1 VAGISRPLHSGL
13 DRPKRDTLV
22 GESSGHRAV
31 AALPERLPR
40 ARAVEHPDDEWG
52 TRAGGSTMSEDEV
65 ETKLDAYRDQVSRP
79 LNRLFRT
86 YGPGKKWWLGLG
98 LVTSVLAY
106 GMVLVTPIVLG
117 TTIDAVFTQESAY
130 ALPLVPD
137 AWLPSSRMAQFWFST
152 AVVAVALLGG
162 AVLQWVR
169 GVAINYFAHGVMYA
183 IRVDTYE
190 KMQRLDMTFFDNK
203 ETGEV
208 MSILNNDT
216 NNLEIFFD
224 DVLGQSV
231 RIGVIVL
238 GVTVALV
245 ETNWQLAVI
254 TLGAVPL
261 LTGFTWWFMRV
272 IEPRYEVQRSV
283 IGDLNTRIENGLSGI
298 ELVKSTSTEDYENE
312 RVRAVSRDVF
322 DAEMDVLKLSYF
334 YRPGMEL
341 ITGAALLATF
351 VLGGL
356 WVFSGPPLFFSG
368 ELTTG
373 DFVVFMLLTQ
383 RLTGPMS
390 QLSSIVDWYQ
400 NAKASGKRICGL
412 MDVPVRIEDA
422 PNAIALDDVE
432 GRVKYDEVTFAY
444 DGGGTVLDGVDIDV
458 PPGETVA
465 IVGPTGAGKSTVAKL
480 LLRLYDVTEG
490 AVRVDGH
497 DVRDIRLADLRA
509 VTGYVSQDTF
519 LFDGTVAENIR
530 YGRFDADREDVVDAA
545 RAAEAHGFIRNL
557 SDGYDT
563 RVGERGVKLS
573 GGQRQR
579 IAIARTMLQDPE
591 ILLLDEATSAVDT
604 ETEYLIQRSL
614 DRLAADRT
622 TLVIA
627 HRLSTIKDAETIV
640 VLDDGEV
647 VEQASHEE
655 LLAADGLYANLWGV
669 QAGEIESLPE
679 DFLERAMEET
689 AESTR

>member
-1 VAGISRPLHSGL
+1 MATG
-13 DRPKRDTLV
+13 
-22 GESSGHRAV
+22 
-31 AALPERLPR
+31 
-40 ARAVEHPDDEWG
+40 DEF
-52 TRAGGSTMSEDEV
+52 
-65 ETKLDAYRDQVSRP
+65 ETELDAYREQVERP
-79 LNRLFRT
+79 LWRLFRAYT
-86 YGPGKKWWLGLG
+86 PDHALWLTVG

-106 GMVLVTPIVLG
+106 GTVLVTPIVLG

-137 AWLPSSRMAQFWFST
+137 AWLPGDRTAQFWFST
-152 AVVAVALLGG
+152 GVVAAALLGG

-183 IRVDTYE
+183 IRVDAYE

-216 NNLEIFFD
+216 SNLETFFD
-224 DVLGQSV
+224 NALGDSV
-231 RIGVIVL
+231 RIGVIVV
-238 GVTVALV
+238 GVTTALLYTNRQLALV
-245 ETNWQLAVI
+245 

-261 LTGFTWWFMRV
+261 LVGFTWWFMRV
-272 IEPRYEVQRSV
+272 IEPRYTRHRET

-298 ELVKSTSTEDYENE
+298 ELVKTTSTEEYEND
-312 RVRAVSRDVF
+312 RVRRVSRDVF
-322 DAEMDVLKLSYF
+322 DANMDVLKLSYF

-383 RLTGPMS
+383 RLTGPMA
-390 QLSSIVDWYQ
+390 QLSSIVDWYE

-412 MDVPVRIEDA
+412 MDVPVRIEDR
-422 PNAIALDDVE
+422 PDAIALDDVE
-432 GRVKYDEVTFAY
+432 GRVEYDDVTFAY
-444 DGGGTVLDGVDIDV
+444 DDGETVLDGVDIDADS
-458 PPGETVA
+458 GETVA

-490 AVRVDGH
+490 AVQVDGH
-497 DVRDIRLADLRA
+497 DVRDVQLADLRSSI
-509 VTGYVSQDTF
+509 GYVSQDTF

-530 YGRFDADREDVVDAA
+530 YGRFDADREDVVAA
-545 RAAEAHGFIRNL
+545 AEAAEAHNFIQGL
-557 SDGYDT
+557 SEGYDT

-579 IAIARTMLQDPE
+579 IAIARTVLQDPE

-627 HRLSTIKDAETIV
+627 HRLSTVKDADTIV
-640 VLDDGEV
+640 VLDEGEV
-647 VEQASHEE
+647 VERGSHEE

-679 DFLERAMEET
+679 EFLERAMEET
-689 AESTR
+689 AESTGR

>member
-1 VAGISRPLHSGL
+1 V
-13 DRPKRDTLV
+13 T
-22 GESSGHRAV
+22 
-31 AALPERLPR
+31 
-40 ARAVEHPDDEWG
+40 VEEPF
-52 TRAGGSTMSEDEV
+52 
-65 ETKLDAYRDQVSRP
+65 ETELDAYRDRVSRP
-79 LNRLFRT
+79 LLRLFRA
-86 YGPGKKWWLGLG
+86 YAPGEAWWLILG

-106 GMVLVTPIVLG
+106 GTVLVTPLVLG
-117 TTIDAVFTQESAY
+117 TTIDAVFTGESAY
-130 ALPLVPD
+130 ALPLVPG
-137 AWLPSSRMAQFWFST
+137 AWLPTEPTAQFWLSA
-152 AVVAVALLGG
+152 AVVGVALLGG
-162 AVLQWVR
+162 AILQWVR
-169 GVAINYFAHGVMYA
+169 GVAMNYFAHGVMFT
-183 IRVDTYE
+183 IRTDAYE

-203 ETGEV
+203 ETGEII
-208 MSILNNDT
+208 SILNNDT
-216 NNLEIFFD
+216 NNLEILFD
-224 DVLGQSV
+224 NALGDSV

-238 GVTVALV
+238 GVTGALLY
-245 ETNWQLAVI
+245 TNWQLALV
-254 TLGAVPL
+254 TLGAIPL
-261 LTGFTWWFMRV
+261 LVGFTWWFMRV
-272 IEPRYEVQRSV
+272 IEPRYTRQREV

-298 ELVKSTSTEDYENE
+298 ELIKTTSTEAYENE
-312 RVRAVSRDVF
+312 RVRGVSRDVF

-341 ITGAALLATF
+341 VTGVVLLATF

-383 RLTGPMS
+383 RLTAPMAQS
-390 QLSSIVDWYQ
+390 ASIVDWYE

-422 PNAIALDDVE
+422 PNAVALDDVE
-432 GRVKYDEVTFAY
+432 GRIEYDGVTFAY
-444 DGGGTVLDGVDIDV
+444 ETGDGGDTGSAKPVLDDV
-458 PPGETVA
+458 EIEVAAGETVA

-480 LLRLYDVTEG
+480 LLRLYDVSEG

-497 DVRDIRLADLRA
+497 DVRDVRLADLRSA
-509 VTGYVSQDTF
+509 IGYVSQETF

-530 YGRFDADREDVVDAA
+530 YGRFDADREDVVG
-545 RAAEAHGFIRNL
+545 AAEAAEADGFIRNL
-557 SDGYDT
+557 SEGYDT

-579 IAIARTMLQDPE
+579 IAIARTVLQDPE

-627 HRLSTIKDAETIV
+627 HRLSTIKDADTIV
-640 VLDDGEV
+640 VLDGGEV
-647 VEQASHEE
+647 AERGTHEE

-679 DFLERAMEET
+679 EFLARTTERPADRRT
-689 AESTR
+689 

>member
-1 VAGISRPLHSGL
+1 MAAG
-13 DRPKRDTLV
+13 
-22 GESSGHRAV
+22 
-31 AALPERLPR
+31 
-40 ARAVEHPDDEWG
+40 DEF
-52 TRAGGSTMSEDEV
+52 
-65 ETKLDAYRDQVSRP
+65 ETELDAYREQVERP
-79 LNRLFRT
+79 LWRLFRA
-86 YGPGKKWWLGLG
+86 YSPDHALWLTVGL
-98 LVTSVLAY
+98 LTSVLAY
-106 GMVLVTPIVLG
+106 GTVLVTPIVLG

-137 AWLPSSRMAQFWFST
+137 AWLPGRQEAQFWFST
-152 AVVAVALLGG
+152 GVVAAALLGG

-183 IRVDTYE
+183 IRVDAYE

-216 NNLEIFFD
+216 SNLETFFD
-224 DVLGQSV
+224 NALGDSV
-231 RIGVIVL
+231 RIGVIVV
-238 GVTVALV
+238 GVTTALLYTNRQLALV
-245 ETNWQLAVI
+245 

-261 LTGFTWWFMRV
+261 LVGFTWWFMRV
-272 IEPRYEVQRSV
+272 IEPRYTRHRET

-298 ELVKSTSTEDYENE
+298 ELVKTTSTEDYENE
-312 RVRAVSRDVF
+312 RVRSVSRDVF
-322 DAEMDVLKLSYF
+322 DANMSVLKLSYF

-351 VLGGL
+351 ILGGL
-356 WVFSGPPLFFSG
+356 WVFSGPPLFFTG

-383 RLTGPMS
+383 RLTGPMA
-390 QLSSIVDWYQ
+390 QLSSIVDWYE

-432 GRVKYDEVTFAY
+432 GRVEYDDVTFAY
-444 DGGGTVLDGVDIDV
+444 DDGETVLTGVDIDAD
-458 PPGETVA
+458 PGETIA

-480 LLRLYDVTEG
+480 LLRLYDVTDG
-490 AVRVDGH
+490 AVQVDGH
-497 DVRDIRLADLRA
+497 DVRDVRLAALRSSI
-509 VTGYVSQDTF
+509 GYVSQDTF

-530 YGRFDADREDVVDAA
+530 YGRFDAGREDVVAA
-545 RAAEAHGFIRNL
+545 AEAAEAHGFIQGL
-557 SDGYDT
+557 SEGYDT

-579 IAIARTMLQDPE
+579 IAIARTVLQDPE

-627 HRLSTIKDAETIV
+627 HRLSTVKDADTIV

-647 VEQASHEE
+647 VERGSHED

-679 DFLERAMEET
+679 DFLERT
-689 AESTR
+689 DESAVER

>member
-1 VAGISRPLHSGL
+1 M
-13 DRPKRDTLV
+13 T
-22 GESSGHRAV
+22 
-31 AALPERLPR
+31 AAE
-40 ARAVEHPDDEWG
+40 EF
-52 TRAGGSTMSEDEV
+52 
-65 ETKLDAYRDQVSRP
+65 ETELDAYRERVERP
-79 LNRLFRT
+79 LWRLFRA
-86 YGPGKKWWLGLG
+86 YSPDHALWLTVG

-106 GMVLVTPIVLG
+106 GTVLVTPIVLG

-130 ALPLVPD
+130 ALPLVPE
-137 AWLPSSRMAQFWFST
+137 AWLPDRQETQFWFSSG
-152 AVVAVALLGG
+152 VVAAALLGG

-183 IRVDTYE
+183 IRVDAYE

-216 NNLEIFFD
+216 SNLETFFD
-224 DVLGQSV
+224 NALGDSV
-231 RIGVIVL
+231 RIGVIVV
-238 GVTVALV
+238 GVTTALLYTNRQLALV
-245 ETNWQLAVI
+245 

-261 LTGFTWWFMRV
+261 LVGFTWWFMRV
-272 IEPRYEVQRSV
+272 IEPRYTRHRET

-298 ELVKSTSTEDYENE
+298 ELVKTTSTEEYENE
-312 RVRAVSRDVF
+312 RVRGVSRDVF
-322 DAEMDVLKLSYF
+322 DANMDVLKLSYF

-383 RLTGPMS
+383 RLTGPMA
-390 QLSSIVDWYQ
+390 QLSSIVDWYE

-422 PNAIALDDVE
+422 ANPIALDDVE
-432 GRVKYDEVTFAY
+432 GRVEYEDLTFAY
-444 DGGGTVLDGVDIDV
+444 DDGETVLDGVDIDAE
-458 PPGETVA
+458 PGETVA

-480 LLRLYDVTEG
+480 LLRLYDVTDG
-490 AVRVDGH
+490 AVQVDGH
-497 DVRDIRLADLRA
+497 DVRDVRLADLRSSI
-509 VTGYVSQDTF
+509 GYVSQDTF

-530 YGRFDADREDVVDAA
+530 YGRFDADREDVVAA
-545 RAAEAHGFIRNL
+545 AEAAEAHGFIEGL
-557 SDGYDT
+557 SEGYDT

-579 IAIARTMLQDPE
+579 IAIARTVLQDPE

-627 HRLSTIKDAETIV
+627 HRLSTVKDADTIV

-647 VEQASHEE
+647 VERGSHEE

-679 DFLERAMEET
+679 EFLERAMEET
-689 AESTR
+689 AESTGR